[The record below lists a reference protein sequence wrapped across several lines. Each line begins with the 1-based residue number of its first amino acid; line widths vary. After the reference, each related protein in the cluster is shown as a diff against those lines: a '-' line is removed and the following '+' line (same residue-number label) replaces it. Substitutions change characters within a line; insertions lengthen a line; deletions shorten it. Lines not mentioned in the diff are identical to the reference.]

1 MANYVVALNL
11 TGSWSYVVTLKELEA
26 GGGLWGVA
34 EVCGPEIWMSQGYG
48 QGLLTSAFETAE
60 RILTEKMQLNGAIR
74 RSLVTS
80 RQRF

>member
-34 EVCGPEIWMSQGYG
+34 EVCGPEISWMSQGYG
-48 QGLLTSAFETAE
+48 QALLKLQKEFW
-60 RILTEKMQLNGAIR
+60 LR
-74 RSLVTS
+74 RCN
-80 RQRF
+80 